1 MELYLD
7 TNFIWSFFENA
18 IKAYRRNP
26 KEFEELKFDFSDRMK
41 FIKETKYNLFT
52 SNVAKAEVYRKLIS
66 EFTTAKELAVTIWN
80 RFIEVFSITELFIEE
95 VEFNEIAELSLT
107 APLKRGTMQNL
118 IQLQFA
124 KNKKLKFITGDKN
137 IKEYFSGY
145 YKEILTYIDLRQ
157 LYGDSFPQQ
166 PS

>member
-1 MELYLD
+1 MKLYLD

-18 IKAYRRNP
+18 IKAYRRDP

-41 FIKETKYNLFT
+41 FIKETEYNLFT

-66 EFTTAKELAVTIWN
+66 EFNTTKELAVTIWN
-80 RFIEVFSITELFIEE
+80 KFIEVFSITELFIEE
-95 VEFNEIAELSLT
+95 VEFNEIAELSLN

-137 IKEYFSGY
+137 IKEYFSNY

-157 LYGDSFPQQ
+157 LYDDSSPQQ

>member
-18 IKAYRRNP
+18 VKAYRRNP
-26 KEFEELKFDFSDRMK
+26 KDFEELKFDFSSRMK
-41 FIKETKYNLFT
+41 FVKEAKFQLFT
-52 SNVAKAEVYRKLIS
+52 ANVAKAEVFRKLIS
-66 EFTTAKELAVTIWN
+66 DFTTTKELAIIIWD
-80 RFIEVFSITELFIEE
+80 RFVELFSITELFIENTD
-95 VEFNEIAELSLT
+95 FNEIAELSLV

-124 KNKKLKFITGDKN
+124 KSKKLKFVTGDMK
-137 IKEYFSGY
+137 IKEYFYNY
-145 YKEILTYIDLRQ
+145 YDEILTYIDLRQ
-157 LYGDSFPQQ
+157 FYDASFPQQ

>member
-18 IKAYRRNP
+18 VKSYRRTP
-26 KEFEELKFDFSDRMK
+26 KEFEELKFDFSSRMRFVQEAK
-41 FIKETKYNLFT
+41 FQLFS

-66 EFTTAKELAVTIWN
+66 ELTTAKELAIIIWN
-80 RFIEVFSITELFIEE
+80 RFVEVFSVTELF
-95 VEFNEIAELSLT
+95 VENADFNEIAELSLT

-124 KNKKLKFITGDKN
+124 KFC
-137 IKEYFSGY
+137 
-145 YKEILTYIDLRQ
+145 
-157 LYGDSFPQQ
+157 
-166 PS
+166 